1 MKAYKGAVGCR
12 FHTIHFQAEETS
24 LGMAKRGLE
33 TLSKTL
39 PLVDFLTVFTN
50 GAYRAVVK
58 AFPKYEERVDI
69 SCGVIYGVS

>member
-1 MKAYKGAVGCR
+1 
-12 FHTIHFQAEETS
+12 
-24 LGMAKRGLE
+24 MANREFE

-39 PLVDFLTVFTN
+39 PLVDFLTVFTD